1 MLATWGRGKENRLRK
16 HIANIKTE
24 DDENEIN
31 LTPMLDVVFIM
42 LIFFIVTATFI
53 RETGIDVNR
62 PEQDQPQVVQEE
74 GAILVIIDSTD
85 DIWIDNRIVD
95 LRAVRANVER
105 LHAEDPERPVV
116 IQAARASSAETLV
129 SIMDAARQANVFNI
143 SIASEQ

>member
-1 MLATWGRGKENRLRK
+1 MRK

-62 PEQDQPQVVQEE
+62 PEQDQPQVVQED
-74 GAILVIIDSTD
+74 GAILVIIDATN

-95 LRAVRANVER
+95 IRAVRANVER

-116 IQAARASSAETLV
+116 IQAAMASSAETLV
-129 SIMDAARQANVFNI
+129 GIMDAARQANVFNI
-143 SIASEQ
+143 SIASE

>member
-1 MLATWGRGKENRLRK
+1 MRK

-24 DDENEIN
+24 QDEAEIN

-53 RETGIDVNR
+53 RETGLDVNR
-62 PEQDQPQVVQEE
+62 PDQDQAQVVQEE

-85 DIWIDNRIVD
+85 DIWIDRRVVD
-95 LRAVRANVER
+95 PRAVRANIER

-116 IQAARASSAETLV
+116 IQAANASSAEMLV
-129 SIMDAARQANVFNI
+129 TIMDAARQANVFNI
-143 SIASEQ
+143 SIASE

>member
-1 MLATWGRGKENRLRK
+1 LRK

-62 PEQDQPQVVQEE
+62 PEQDQPQVVQED
-74 GAILVIIDSTD
+74 GAILVIIDSTN

-95 LRAVRANVER
+95 ARAVRANVER

-116 IQAARASSAETLV
+116 IQAAMASSAETLV
-129 SIMDAARQANVFNI
+129 GIMDAARQANVFNI
-143 SIASEQ
+143 SIASE

>member
-1 MLATWGRGKENRLRK
+1 MEDETLRK

-24 DDENEIN
+24 QDEAEIN

-53 RETGIDVNR
+53 RETGLDVNR
-62 PEQDQPQVVQEE
+62 PDQDQAQVVQEE

-85 DIWIDNRIVD
+85 DIWIDRRVID
-95 LRAVRANVER
+95 PKAVRANIER

-116 IQAARASSAETLV
+116 IQAANASSAQMLV
-129 SIMDAARQANVFNI
+129 TIMDAARQANVFNI
-143 SIASEQ
+143 SIASE

>member
-1 MLATWGRGKENRLRK
+1 LRK

-62 PEQDQPQVVQEE
+62 PEQDQPQVVQED

-95 LRAVRANVER
+95 ARAVRANVER
-105 LHAEDPERPVV
+105 LHAEDPERPLV
-116 IQAARASSAETLV
+116 IQAAMASSAETLV
-129 SIMDAARQANVFNI
+129 GIMDAARQASVFNI
-143 SIASEQ
+143 SIASE

>member
-1 MLATWGRGKENRLRK
+1 MRK
-16 HIANIKTE
+16 HIANIKNE

-129 SIMDAARQANVFNI
+129 GIMDAARQANVFNI

>member
-1 MLATWGRGKENRLRK
+1 MRK

-129 SIMDAARQANVFNI
+129 GIMDAARQANVFNI